1 MENVSQ
7 EMPRLVFCQE
17 LDEKIDTSL
26 MSVRKYDWNQQLFS
40 LAQLSQK
47 TGDRRK
53 QLASKVLSEG
63 ILRMST
69 SKAHQLTYYIL
80 TQTDVQKKTT

>member
-7 EMPRLVFCQE
+7 EIPRLAFCQE
-17 LDEKIDTSL
+17 LDEKIDTTL
-26 MSVRKYDWNQQLFS
+26 MSVRKYMTGTSSYLAQLS

-63 ILRMST
+63 ILRMSN

-80 TQTDVQKKTT
+80 THTDV

>member
-7 EMPRLVFCQE
+7 EIPRLVFCQE
-17 LDEKIDTSL
+17 LDEKIDTTL
-26 MSVRKYDWNQQLFS
+26 MSVRKYMTGTSSYLAQLS

-63 ILRMST
+63 ILRMSN
-69 SKAHQLTYYIL
+69 SKAHQLTYYIS
-80 TQTDVQKKTT
+80 THTDV